1 MALGTDLTLAARERT
16 AALQQTVARRLRLDE
31 WSVVALILALAALGR
46 IVLAAHGWPDFD
58 SDESIVG
65 LMTDDILRHG
75 AHPVFFYGQN
85 YMGALQAYL
94 AVPFFLLL
102 GSTPFALLATATT
115 ETIVFF
121 LILYLFTREIFSRK
135 VALITLLL
143 LATGPFSALGAE
155 LHVGAGEH
163 DTLLLGAL
171 ILWLVTLRLRGRDTL
186 CARLAL
192 DAGAGLAIGVALWCD
207 FLILPFALAAA
218 LALMFR
224 AAWRL
229 YASHERALRRYSVR
243 LGAEAGVAILF
254 FLIGLAPLLL
264 VNIASGGATFREV
277 FGTANS
283 PSVQF
288 SPPLPPGLA
297 GVAQAL
303 YLQIAAT
310 LLVGLPHALGIDVV
324 CGSCAIWP
332 QPTDGVP
339 AGAIMWAAVVSVAF
353 TLFAIL
359 CWALAALPLA
369 RDVLRDVRRAHA
381 ARRQG
386 TDIRTALRA
395 TGGTDETYDAR
406 WWGRAMLVL
415 GALGTVAQ
423 YALTHVSYIYPVTSA
438 RYLIGLFLCAPL
450 VAAPLVTGLQAGWR
464 RAATF
469 SQESRQELPQESRW
483 PHVIALG
490 ASVLLAILIAL
501 NVGGWHRAFAE
512 ASDPAAFGQ
521 PDSQRHVALIAY
533 LQERQITRF
542 YTDYWTCYK
551 VVFATDQ
558 QVSCAVYHNKS
569 VFRPGTARL
578 NDMNALVAATP
589 HAPYVFDMTSA
600 QQRERAQ
607 EFARAISR
615 GDPRAKGYT
624 HTRVGEYEVYTYAGR

>member
-31 WSVVALILALAALGR
+31 WSIVALILALAALGR
-46 IVLAAHGWPDFD
+46 LVLAAHGWPDFD

-102 GSTPFALLATATT
+102 GATPFALLATATT
-115 ETIVFF
+115 ETVLFF
-121 LILYLFTREIFSRK
+121 LVLYLFTREIFSRE
-135 VALITLLL
+135 VALVTLLL

-171 ILWLVTLRLRGRDTL
+171 ILWLVTLRLRGRGRL
-186 CARLAL
+186 RAQLAL
-192 DAGAGLAIGVALWCD
+192 DAGVGLVIGVALWCD
-207 FLILPFALAAA
+207 FLILPFALAGA
-218 LALMFR
+218 LALTTR
-224 AAWRL
+224 ATWRL
-229 YASHERALRRYSVR
+229 YASRKRAFRTFRRR
-243 LGAEAGVAILF
+243 LGAETGVTVLF

-264 VNIASGGATFREV
+264 ANIASGGATFREV

-288 SPPLPPGLA
+288 SPPLPSGPT
-297 GVAQAL
+297 GVVWAL

-332 QPTDGVP
+332 QPTDGVL
-339 AGAIMWAAVVSVAF
+339 AGAIIWTAVVSAGF

-359 CWALAALPLA
+359 CWAAAALPLA
-369 RDVLRDVRRAHA
+369 RDVLRDVRRALA
-381 ARRQG
+381 AWRQG
-386 TDIRTALRA
+386 TGAHTESNPIS
-395 TGGTDETYDAR
+395 GTYDAR

-450 VAAPLVTGLQAGWR
+450 VAAPLVAGLQARWR
-464 RAATF
+464 WAATF
-469 SQESRQELPQESRW
+469 KQESRQELRQESRW
-483 PHVIALG
+483 PQVIALG

-501 NVGGWHRAFAE
+501 NVGGWQRAFAE
-512 ASDPAAFGQ
+512 ASDPETFGL
-521 PDSQRHVALIAY
+521 PDSQRHVALITY
-533 LQERQITRF
+533 LQQQQITRF
-542 YTDYWTCYK
+542 NTDYWTCYK

-558 QVSCAVYHNKS
+558 QMSCAVFHNKS

-615 GDPRAKGYT
+615 GDPRANGYT

>member
-102 GSTPFALLATATT
+102 GSTPFALLVMATV

-121 LILYLFTREIFSRK
+121 LILYLFTREVFSRE
-135 VALITLLL
+135 VALVTLLL
-143 LATGPFSALGAE
+143 LAAGPFSALGAE

-171 ILWLVTLRLRGRDTL
+171 ILLLVTLRLRGRGGL
-186 CARLAL
+186 RAQLAL

-207 FLILPFALAAA
+207 FLILPFALASA
-218 LALMFR
+218 LALMLR

-229 YASHERALRRYSVR
+229 YASRERAFRTYRIR
-243 LGAEAGVAILF
+243 LGAEVGVAMLF

-264 VNIASGGATFREV
+264 ANIASGGATFREV

-310 LLVGLPHALGIDVV
+310 LLVGLPHAMGIDVV

-332 QPTDGVP
+332 QPTDGIP
-339 AGAIMWAAVVSVAF
+339 AGAIMWVAAVSVTF

-369 RDVLRDVRRAHA
+369 RDVLRDVRRAQA
-381 ARRQG
+381 ARRKG
-386 TDIRTALRA
+386 TDVRTALKTPEGA
-395 TGGTDETYDAR
+395 YDAR

-423 YALTHVSYIYPVTSA
+423 YALTHVSYIYPVTAA

-450 VAAPLVTGLQAGWR
+450 VAAPLVTRLQAGWR

-469 SQESRQELPQESRW
+469 SQESRQEQPQESRW

-501 NVGGWHRAFAE
+501 NVGGWQRAFAE

-533 LQERQITRF
+533 LQQQQITRF

-558 QVSCAVYHNKS
+558 QMSCAVFHNKS
-569 VFRPGTARL
+569 VFRSGTARL
-578 NDMNALVAATP
+578 NDMNALVTATP

-615 GDPRAKGYT
+615 GDPRARGYS
-624 HTRVGEYEVYTYAGR
+624 HIRVGEYEVYTYAGR

>member
-31 WSVVALILALAALGR
+31 WSVVALILALAAVGR
-46 IVLAAHGWPDFD
+46 LVLAAHGWPDFD

-102 GSTPFALLATATT
+102 GATPFALLAAATT
-115 ETIVFF
+115 ETLLFF
-121 LILYLFTREIFSRK
+121 LVLYLFTREVFSRE
-135 VALITLLL
+135 VALVTLLL
-143 LATGPFSALGAE
+143 LATGPFSALFAE

-171 ILWLVTLRLRGRDTL
+171 ILWLVTLRLRRHDSL
-186 CARLAL
+186 RAQLAL
-192 DAGAGLAIGVALWCD
+192 DAGAGLVIGVALWCD

-229 YASHERALRRYSVR
+229 YVNRERAFGTFRIR
-243 LGAEAGVAILF
+243 LGAEAGVAVAF

-264 VNIASGGATFREV
+264 ANIASGGATFREV

-303 YLQIAAT
+303 YLQVAAT
-310 LLVGLPHALGIDVV
+310 LLVGLPHAMGIDVV

-332 QPTDGVP
+332 QPTDGIL
-339 AGAIMWAAVVSVAF
+339 AGALIWTAVVSVAF
-353 TLFAIL
+353 TLFATL
-359 CWALAALPLA
+359 CWALAACPLVCDA
-369 RDVLRDVRRAHA
+369 LRDMGRARNA
-381 ARRQG
+381 WRKG
-386 TDIRTALRA
+386 MDVRTALKA
-395 TGGTDETYDAR
+395 PEGAYDAR

-423 YALTHVSYIYPVTSA
+423 YALTHVSYIYPVSSA

-450 VAAPLVTGLQAGWR
+450 VVAPLVRRLQAGWR
-464 RAATF
+464 WAATLR
-469 SQESRQELPQESRW
+469 QESRQESRW
-483 PHVIALG
+483 QHAIALG
-490 ASVLLAILIAL
+490 ASIVLAVLIAF
-501 NVGGWHRAFAE
+501 NVGGWQRAFAE

-533 LQERQITRF
+533 LQQQQITRF

-558 QVSCAVYHNKS
+558 QMSCAVFHNKS

-589 HAPYVFDMTSA
+589 HAPYVFDMTNA

-607 EFARAISR
+607 EFAHAISR
-615 GDPRAKGYT
+615 GDSRAKDYT
-624 HTRVGEYEVYTYAGR
+624 HTRAGEYEVYTYAGR

>member
-1 MALGTDLTLAARERT
+1 MALGTDLSLAARERT

-46 IVLAAHGWPDFD
+46 LVLAAHGWPDFD

-102 GSTPFALLATATT
+102 GATPFALLVTATI
-115 ETIVFF
+115 ETILFF
-121 LILYLFTREIFSRK
+121 LVLYLFTREVFSRE
-135 VALITLLL
+135 VALVTLLL
-143 LATGPFSALGAE
+143 LAAGPFSALGAE

-171 ILWLVTLRLRGRDTL
+171 ILWLVTLRLRGRGGL
-186 CARLAL
+186 RAQLAL
-192 DAGAGLAIGVALWCD
+192 DAGVGLAIGVALWCD

-218 LALMFR
+218 LALMLR
-224 AAWRL
+224 AVWRL
-229 YASHERALRRYSVR
+229 YASRERTLRIR
-243 LGAEAGVAILF
+243 LGAEAGVAALF

-264 VNIASGGATFREV
+264 ANIASGGATFREV

-297 GVAQAL
+297 GAAQAL

-310 LLVGLPHALGIDVV
+310 LLAGLPHAMGIDVV

-332 QPTDGVP
+332 QPTNGVP
-339 AGAIMWAAVVSVAF
+339 AGAIMWVAVVSVVF
-353 TLFAIL
+353 TVFAIL

-369 RDVLRDVRRAHA
+369 RDVLRDVQRAQT

-386 TDIRTALRA
+386 MDIRTALKA
-395 TGGTDETYDAR
+395 PEGTYDAR
-406 WWGRAMLVL
+406 WWGRALLVL

-450 VAAPLVTGLQAGWR
+450 VAAPLVAGLQAGWR
-464 RAATF
+464 WAATF
-469 SQESRQELPQESRW
+469 SQESRQEPPQSR
-483 PHVIALG
+483 
-490 ASVLLAILIAL
+490 
-501 NVGGWHRAFAE
+501 
-512 ASDPAAFGQ
+512 
-521 PDSQRHVALIAY
+521 
-533 LQERQITRF
+533 
-542 YTDYWTCYK
+542 
-551 VVFATDQ
+551 
-558 QVSCAVYHNKS
+558 
-569 VFRPGTARL
+569 
-578 NDMNALVAATP
+578 
-589 HAPYVFDMTSA
+589 
-600 QQRERAQ
+600 
-607 EFARAISR
+607 
-615 GDPRAKGYT
+615 
-624 HTRVGEYEVYTYAGR
+624 AGRM

>member
-1 MALGTDLTLAARERT
+1 MALGTDLALAARERT

-31 WSVVALILALAALGR
+31 WSIVALILALAALGR
-46 IVLAAHGWPDFD
+46 LVLAAHGWPDFD

-102 GSTPFALLATATT
+102 GATPFALLATATT
-115 ETIVFF
+115 ETILFF
-121 LILYLFTREIFSRK
+121 LVLYLFTREVFSRE
-135 VALITLLL
+135 VALVTLLL
-143 LATGPFSALGAE
+143 VAAGPFSALGAE

-171 ILWLVTLRLRGRDTL
+171 ILWLVSLRLRGHGGLR
-186 CARLAL
+186 AQLAL
-192 DAGAGLAIGVALWCD
+192 DAGVGLAIGAALWCD

-218 LALMFR
+218 LALMLR
-224 AAWRL
+224 AVWRL
-229 YASHERALRRYSVR
+229 YASRERTLRMR
-243 LGAEAGVAILF
+243 LGAQAGVAAAF

-264 VNIASGGATFREV
+264 ANIASGGATFREV

-297 GVAQAL
+297 GAAQAL

-310 LLVGLPHALGIDVV
+310 LLVGLPHAMGIDVV

-339 AGAIMWAAVVSVAF
+339 AGVIMWAALVSVAF

-369 RDVLRDVRRAHA
+369 RDVLSDMRRACA

-386 TDIRTALRA
+386 TGIRAALDLPE
-395 TGGTDETYDAR
+395 GTYGAR

-450 VAAPLVTGLQAGWR
+450 VAVPLVTGLQVGWR
-464 RAATF
+464 WTATLR
-469 SQESRQELPQESRW
+469 QDSRQEPRL

-490 ASVLLAILIAL
+490 ASVLLAILIVF
-501 NVGGWHRAFAE
+501 NVGGWQRAFAE
-512 ASDPAAFGQ
+512 ASDPTAFGQ

-533 LQERQITRF
+533 LQQQQITRF

-558 QVSCAVYHNKS
+558 QMSCAVFHNKS

-600 QQRERAQ
+600 QQQERAQ

-615 GDPRAKGYT
+615 GDPRAKGFT
-624 HTRVGEYEVYTYAGR
+624 HTLVGEYEVYTYAGR